1 MTKYY
6 DEAFKYQCVHKVV
19 KEGKKIKE
27 VQDTFNLGKGN
38 LKNCIKHFS
47 GSFLPKNFQ
56 NKI

>member
-38 LKNCIKHFS
+38 LKNCVKHFS
-47 GSFLPKNFQ
+47 GSFFAKKLPE
-56 NKI
+56 